1 MSCDRLRIRGDDRG
15 QAVVE
20 LALVL
25 PLVVLFVLG
34 ALQVAVV
41 ARDQLAI
48 EYVARE
54 AARAAAVSADPGG
67 AARAAAHRVTNL
79 APIDVSVSVAGEV
92 VRVRV
97 RYVNATD
104 VALVGAA
111 IDDVTLEATAAMAGN
126 RPDARLATLRRV
138 SLRHRT
144 SASAGATWS
153 PSAARSISA
162 TVPALYNAL
171 ASAILD
177 HPATTIAVDLDGV
190 EALDDVGLGDTPRCR
205 RPGPP

>member
-1 MSCDRLRIRGDDRG
+1 MGAGGAAPGVSRVRSGADDRG

-25 PLVVLFVLG
+25 PLVVMFVLG

-54 AARAAAVSADPGG
+54 AARAAAVSADPSG
-67 AARAAAHRVTNL
+67 AATAAAHRVANL
-79 APIDVSVSVAGEV
+79 SPIDVSASVSGAV

-104 VALVGAA
+104 VALVGPA
-111 IDDVTLEATAAMAGN
+111 ISEVTLEATAAMA
-126 RPDARLATLRRV
+126 
-138 SLRHRT
+138 
-144 SASAGATWS
+144 W
-153 PSAARSISA
+153 
-162 TVPALYNAL
+162 
-171 ASAILD
+171 
-177 HPATTIAVDLDGV
+177 
-190 EALDDVGLGDTPRCR
+190 E
-205 RPGPP
+205 PP

>member
-1 MSCDRLRIRGDDRG
+1 MSLANTSCRASASEPTGDGVPGAQPPRVEGVSLAKVRTDERG

-25 PLVVLFVLG
+25 PLVVLFVFG

-54 AARAAAVSADPGG
+54 AARAAAVSADPAG
-67 AARAAAHRVTNL
+67 AAKAAAGRVAKL
-79 APIDVSVSVAGEV
+79 APIDVSVSVAGDV

-104 VALVGAA
+104 VALVGVA
-111 IDDVTLEATAAMAGN
+111 ISDVTLEATAAMAWE
-126 RPDARLATLRRV
+126 PPLR
-138 SLRHRT
+138 
-144 SASAGATWS
+144 
-153 PSAARSISA
+153 
-162 TVPALYNAL
+162 
-171 ASAILD
+171 
-177 HPATTIAVDLDGV
+177 
-190 EALDDVGLGDTPRCR
+190 
-205 RPGPP
+205 